1 MEAAVNLCDN
11 YPDGA
16 WADPAAPWNAEPPEP
31 RTCDECVNYEE
42 APAELSRVP
51 FGRCHPMCCWVK
63 ADDEA
68 CDVDFE
74 ERR

>member
-1 MEAAVNLCDN
+1 MEAAVTDN

-16 WADPAAPWNAEPPEP
+16 WADQAAPWNQEPPTP
-31 RTCDECVNYEE
+31 RTCGECGHYEE
-42 APAELSRVP
+42 APKEWVKVD
-51 FGRCHPMCCWVK
+51 FGRCHPMCCWAK